1 MMYPQFPGNP
11 YPYPYM
17 PQQSMMYPM
26 GMMGMKPSLLQSMK
40 YSLNQLSMSS
50 TIRTAQKTLYT
61 ANQIIPIVNQLR
73 PVLHNATTAF
83 RVVKAVKQFDFDEEI
98 DQSINQESEVFENM
112 LPQEKA

>member
-61 ANQIIPIVNQLR
+61 ANQIITSAKKYNCINIDRNIYQFIYKDR
-73 PVLHNATTAF
+73 IIEDISKAF
-83 RVVKAVKQFDFDEEI
+83 N
-98 DQSINQESEVFENM
+98 IN
-112 LPQEKA
+112 LDKKYEKREKIKKLLKY

>member
-61 ANQIIPIVNQLR
+61 ANQIR

-83 RVVKAVKQFDFDEEI
+83 RVVKAVKQFDFDDLDEEI

>member
-1 MMYPQFPGNP
+1 MMYPHFPGNP

-50 TIRTAQKTLYT
+50 VSYT
-61 ANQIIPIVNQLR
+61 HLDVYKR
-73 PVLHNATTAF
+73 
-83 RVVKAVKQFDFDEEI
+83 
-98 DQSINQESEVFENM
+98 QELMSLNIKNSTF
-112 LPQEKA
+112 LL

>member
-50 TIRTAQKTLYT
+50 TIRTAQKNTLYS
-61 ANQIIPIVNQLR
+61 
-73 PVLHNATTAF
+73 
-83 RVVKAVKQFDFDEEI
+83 
-98 DQSINQESEVFENM
+98 QSNYSYCESIKTSPAQCNNCI
-112 LPQEKA
+112 